1 MADVTVISSSIVR
14 PQNLNQSCR
23 TKIHPTPFDL
33 KLLYVDYPQRGLLFH
48 KPDPETHI
56 ISRLKTSLSTALDIY
71 FPFSGRLVKEENLED
86 NTVSFYIDCDEHGSS
101 GAKFVHAESKSL
113 SVSDILQ
120 LHGSVPDFMSHFF
133 PSVDVKSING
143 LTEPLLA
150 LQVTEVKD
158 GVFISFGYNHMIAD
172 GASIRSFFNTWS
184 KICSDDSDNQK
195 NHNPLKL
202 RGWFLDG
209 ISFPIRVPASETAVP
224 SPRQETSLRP
234 TSNER
239 VFHFTKRNLSNLKA
253 KANNEAGSSDLIISS
268 LQALSAHLWRSTVR
282 HSGMSRDEET
292 HCKLTV
298 DMRQRLNPPLEKECF
313 GNLILLGVATVTVG
327 ELLDNQ
333 MGWAA
338 LQISKMVHSQ
348 TDEKF
353 KTFAKNWV
361 RDVKILEKGCG
372 SPKVFDSVVMSSSPW
387 FDVYGNDFGWGK
399 PIAARAGPGNSM
411 RGKLVL
417 FQGIEEGSIDVHATL
432 CSHVLVKL
440 LADVEFLENVT
451 IT

>member
-1 MADVTVISSSIVR
+1 MAD
-14 PQNLNQSCR
+14 
-23 TKIHPTPFDL
+23 
-33 KLLYVDYPQRGLLFH
+33 LLYVDYPQRGLLFH
-48 KPDPETHI
+48 KPDPETHL

-86 NTVSFYIDCDEHGSS
+86 NTMSFYIDCDEHGSS
-101 GAKFVHAESKSL
+101 GAKFIHAESKSL

-120 LHGSVPDFMSHFF
+120 PDGSVPDFMSHFF

-150 LQVTEVKD
+150 LQVTEMIPTIRRTTTLLNSED
-158 GVFISFGYNHMIAD
+158 GSLTGSVSRYVSQLQRRWWSRLQDKKLLCVPLRMKE
-172 GASIRSFFNTWS
+172 FFTS
-184 KICSDDSDNQK
+184 QK
-195 NHNPLKL
+195 
-202 RGWFLDG
+202 G
-209 ISFPIRVPASETAVP
+209 I
-224 SPRQETSLRP
+224 
-234 TSNER
+234 
-239 VFHFTKRNLSNLKA
+239 
-253 KANNEAGSSDLIISS
+253 SSDLIISS
-268 LQALSAHLWRSTVR
+268 LQALSAHLWRSIIR

-338 LQISKMVHSQ
+338 SQINKMVRSQ

-353 KTFAKNWV
+353 KTFAKNCV
-361 RDVKILEKGCG
+361 RDHVKILEKGCG
-372 SPKVFDSVVMSSSPW
+372 NPKVFDSVVMSSSPW

-417 FQGIEEGSIDVHATL
+417 FQGVEEGSIDVHATL
-432 CSHVLVKL
+432 CSHLLVKL

>member
-48 KPDPETHI
+48 KPDPETHL

-150 LQVTEVKD
+150 LQVTEVKM
-158 GVFISFGYNHMIAD
+158 VFSSVSVII
-172 GASIRSFFNTWS
+172 TWS
-184 KICSDDSDNQK
+184 LMELPFGVSLILG
-195 NHNPLKL
+195 PRYALMIPTIRRTTT

-417 FQGIEEGSIDVHATL
+417 FQGIEEGSIAVHATL